1 MVRRIEPKLVRD
13 VMTRNPRTVGRKTSI
28 RDLIDLFKS
37 HDFNA
42 FPVVD
47 EADVLRGIVTKL
59 DVLRVFR
66 HDPRRFRPDM
76 RALWAEHV
84 DDIMRRHVV
93 TLAPRDPARAAVDRM
108 LASRLR
114 SVPVVENRGRREVLV
129 GIVSRSDVLE
139 CLIIQDDEL
148 D

>member
-1 MVRRIEPKLVRD
+1 
-13 VMTRNPRTVGRKTSI
+13 
-28 RDLIDLFKS
+28 
-37 HDFNA
+37 
-42 FPVVD
+42 
-47 EADVLRGIVTKL
+47 
-59 DVLRVFR
+59 
-66 HDPRRFRPDM
+66 M

-114 SVPVVENRGRREVLV
+114 SVPVVEYRGRREVLV

-139 CLIIQDDEL
+139 CLIIQDHEL